1 MPYFLMLK
9 ITLLIK
15 KRKSNNRFVM
25 LIQRSNIL
33 SLFFLFVVINTY
45 SQDSISD
52 DTPFRKGR
60 WYLGLDGNVKSQ
72 FQTQAF
78 NIFDNINFTNGYNL
92 RVKGGYFP
100 LNYFTFGPLFTI
112 GRQNVQ
118 ENINEEFELLKIGG
132 WFRYYLAKNS
142 NASLYPDIALV
153 FANYYAHSK
162 FEHPTDPFDLVTK
175 GVGPGVILGLG
186 FDYVIEDIIALE
198 IILNYNFTY
207 FFGESQDQLKN
218 TEKYK
223 QFSVGEI
230 QLTLGFA
237 ILLKK

>member
-1 MPYFLMLK
+1 MQNIRNLFIAISFLLVS
-9 ITLLIK
+9 IDI
-15 KRKSNNRFVM
+15 
-25 LIQRSNIL
+25 
-33 SLFFLFVVINTY
+33 Y
-45 SQDSISD
+45 SQDSISE

-60 WYLGLDGNVKSQ
+60 WYLGLDGNVRSQ

-92 RVKGGYFP
+92 RIKSGYFVR
-100 LNYFTFGPLFTI
+100 NYFTIGPLFSI
-112 GRQNVQ
+112 GRQNIQ

-142 NASLYPDIALV
+142 NASLYPDIAFV
-153 FANYYAHSK
+153 FANYYAHSQYD
-162 FEHPTDPFDLVTK
+162 HSTDPFDLQTR
-175 GVGPGVILGLG
+175 GVGPGVIFGLG

-207 FFGESQDQLKN
+207 FFGEEKDFLAN
-218 TEKYK
+218 TERYK

-237 ILLKK
+237 VLLKK

>member
-1 MPYFLMLK
+1 MLK
-9 ITLLIK
+9 
-15 KRKSNNRFVM
+15 RRNF
-25 LIQRSNIL
+25 IL
-33 SLFFLFVVINTY
+33 LFVILFAFFDAY
-45 SQDSISD
+45 SQDSVSD
-52 DTPFRKGR
+52 KTPFRKGR

-92 RVKGGYFP
+92 RIKGGYFSH
-100 LNYFTFGPLFTI
+100 NYFTIGPLFTI
-112 GRQNVQ
+112 GRQNIQ

-142 NASLYPDIALV
+142 NASLYPDIAFV
-153 FANYYAHSK
+153 FANYYAHSQY
-162 FEHPTDPFDLVTK
+162 EHPTDPFDFVTR

-186 FDYVIEDIIALE
+186 FDYVINDIIALE
-198 IILNYNFTY
+198 IIMNYNFTY
-207 FFGESQDQLKN
+207 FFGEERDLLLN
-218 TEKYK
+218 TDKYK

-237 ILLKK
+237 VLLKN